1 LLLEQGSSGK
11 CYVNIGEK
19 TCETELRAG
28 ICAEI
33 EPSGAPGYFEASEE
47 NLTSGMSGVPGYL
60 EASEENLTSGMSGA
74 PGSCEV
80 SERNLASGMSGA
92 PGSSEA
98 SERNL
103 ASELTRKQHDT

>member
-1 LLLEQGSSGK
+1 MLLEQGSSGK

-47 NLTSGMSGVPGYL
+47 NLTSGMSG
-60 EASEENLTSGMSGA
+60 A

-80 SERNLASGMSGA
+80 SERNLASGMSGV

-98 SERNL
+98 SERDL

>member
-1 LLLEQGSSGK
+1 MLLEQGSSGK

-47 NLTSGMSGVPGYL
+47 NLTSGMSG
-60 EASEENLTSGMSGA
+60 A

-80 SERNLASGMSGA
+80 SEKNLASGMSGA